1 MKKHVKKIMIL
12 VATVVIICAFSIIAS
27 AETYGVL
34 EYEIVNDE
42 VTITGVVEGVTG
54 DVYIPDAI
62 NGYTVTGIGE
72 YAFLHN
78 KEIENMYFPD
88 TIKYL
93 GENFFLGSDIN
104 FHIKDMKKWY
114 DVEYQLISSFQS
126 MVGEDFKFYY
136 DGKLIEDLV
145 IPYGITEIKDRAFL
159 CFHHQ
164 LKSVEIPDTV
174 ERIGE
179 GAFASCHNLKSVNIP
194 DSVKYIGRSAFGSS
208 GLRGDIIV
216 PESVEYIGASAFV
229 TYSYEED
236 DFKNVLEN
244 LYILNPECTINSDDE
259 LLVEH
264 YTTICSH
271 SGFNVGKFA
280 DKNGYRF
287 KSMHYVNGE
296 WVEANG
302 KEINNSCEY
311 CKKLQK
317 EAPFKYFSLLIADF
331 FNAIARFFKSFI

>member
-1 MKKHVKKIMIL
+1 MKKHVKKFMIL
-12 VATVVIICAFSIIAS
+12 VATVVIICAISIVAS
-27 AETYGVL
+27 AETYGDL

-42 VTITGVVEGVTG
+42 VTITGVVDGVKG
-54 DVYIPDAI
+54 DVYIPDTI
-62 NGYTVTGIGE
+62 DGYTVTGIGE

-126 MVGEDFKFYY
+126 IGGEDFKFYY

-145 IPYGITEIKDRAFL
+145 IPYGITEIKDCAFW

-164 LKSVEIPDTV
+164 LKNVEIPDTV

-179 GAFASCHNLKSVNIP
+179 WAFFSCYNLKSVNIP
-194 DSVKYIGRSAFGSS
+194 DSVKYISRFAFNST
-208 GLRGDIIV
+208 GLNGDIII
-216 PESVEYIGASAFV
+216 PDSVEYIGEGAFNAC
-229 TYSYEED
+229 YNI
-236 DFKNVLEN
+236 KNV
-244 LYILNPECTINSDDE
+244 YILNPECVIDDVDMDVFSHNTE
-259 LLVEH
+259 IHSHAGFAVEE
-264 YTTICSH
+264 
-271 SGFNVGKFA
+271 FA
-280 DKNGYRF
+280 NRNGYNF
-287 KSMHYVNGE
+287 KSMHYINGE
-296 WVEANG
+296 WVDSDG

-317 EAPFKYFSLLIADF
+317 ESPLDYFLLMITDIL
-331 FNAIARFFKSFI
+331 NAIVRFFESFKIKT

>member
-12 VATVVIICAFSIIAS
+12 VATVVIICAISIVAS

-72 YAFLHN
+72 RAFMN
-78 KEIENMYFPD
+78 NWKTENIYFPD

-93 GENFFLGSDIN
+93 GHHFFLGSKVN
-104 FHIKDMKKWY
+104 FHIKDIKKWC
-114 DVEYQLISSFQS
+114 DAEYIYTSGGFE
-126 MVGEDFKFYY
+126 MRGGESFKFYY
-136 DGKLIEDLV
+136 EGKLIEDLV
-145 IPYGITEIKDRAFL
+145 IPYGVTEIKDYAFWYL
-159 CFHHQ
+159 HHQ
-164 LKSVEIPDTV
+164 LKSVEIPNTV
-174 ERIGE
+174 ERIGDY
-179 GAFASCHNLKSVNIP
+179 AFFWCSPQSVHIP
-194 DSVKYIGRSAFGSS
+194 DSVKYIGERALSCSIS
-208 GLRGDIIV
+208 NRDVTV
-216 PESVEYIGASAFV
+216 PESVEYIGYRTLDEWHNV
-229 TYSYEED
+229 
-236 DFKNVLEN
+236 KNI
-244 LYILNPECTINSDDE
+244 YILNPECIIDGVDENSFSYRQTIYSHIGFA
-259 LLVEH
+259 VEEFANK
-264 YTTICSH
+264 H
-271 SGFNVGKFA
+271 SNKY
-280 DKNGYRF
+280 DF
-287 KSMHYVNGE
+287 KSMHYINGE

-317 EAPFKYFSLLIADF
+317 EDPFKYISLLIVDF